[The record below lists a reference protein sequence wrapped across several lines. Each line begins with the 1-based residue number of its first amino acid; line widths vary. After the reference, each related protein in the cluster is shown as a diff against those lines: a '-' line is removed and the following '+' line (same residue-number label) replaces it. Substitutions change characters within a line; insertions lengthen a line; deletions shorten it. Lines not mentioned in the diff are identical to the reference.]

1 MKHLPCVLVLVT
13 VQKECGRLI
22 RHGKAV
28 ADEQGWPLHV
38 LHVAAGKNLLG
49 NPDAAAALN
58 HLFSLAHEVDGEM
71 NILYESNA
79 LTAIARYAREHHA
92 RIVVAGPDKSGF
104 SSALQAVL
112 PEQTQLVCIEE

>member
-1 MKHLPCVLVLVT
+1 MKHSPCVLVLVT

-22 RHGKAV
+22 RHGKAL
-28 ADEQGWPLHV
+28 ADEHGWPLHV
-38 LHVAAGKNLLG
+38 LHVATGKNLLG

-79 LTAIARYAREHHA
+79 SAAIARYAREHHA
-92 RIVVAGPDKSGF
+92 QAVVTGPDKSGF
-104 SSALQAVL
+104 SSTLKALL
-112 PEQTQLVCIEE
+112 PEQTQLICLEE